1 MRPEFKANALPVL
14 IGSLPLDDHLSAN
27 RLVISVTPGIP
38 LWVQLP
44 GNPNERMIPQFMP
57 GLPGA
62 RITAEKQYVDTADPQ
77 FDQQMLSFYEEYMAV
92 IGGEKELESTRF
104 VLDQDTAGG
113 FFTLIRALET
123 ADDPPEAVK
132 GQVTGPFT
140 FCTGIHD
147 QDGNAVFYNDQL
159 KDAAVKLLALKARWQ
174 VKQLKRF
181 NLPTIVFIDEP
192 ALAGFGSSEFIS
204 ISKDAIAAVL
214 NEVIEAIHTEGAL
227 AGFGS
232 SEFISISKDAITA
245 VLNEV
250 IEAIHTEGA
259 LAGVHVCANTDWSLV
274 LDSPAD
280 IVSFD
285 AYTYFDRFI
294 LYPELIEQFI
304 RDGKYLAWGIVPTG
318 SIEEIAAETAESLTS
333 RWEKEVLAVEQLGI
347 EQSQILAQSLI
358 TPSCGTGSLPLEY
371 AEKVL
376 RLTREVSDRIRAK
389 FGVHP

>member
-1 MRPEFKANALPVL
+1 MRPVFKTNALPVL
-14 IGSLPLDDHLSAN
+14 IGSLPLDDHPSAS
-27 RLVISVTPGIP
+27 RLVFSVTPGIP

-44 GNPNERMIPQFMP
+44 GNPNERMVPQFMP
-57 GLPGA
+57 GLPGV
-62 RITAEKQYVDTADPQ
+62 RITAEKQYVDTGDPQ
-77 FDQQMLSFYEEYMAV
+77 FDQQMLAFYEEYMAV

-104 VLDQDTAGG
+104 VMDQDTAGG
-113 FFTLIRALET
+113 FFTLIRALEN
-123 ADDPPEAVK
+123 ADEPPDAVK

-181 NLPTIVFIDEP
+181 NLPVIVLIDEP

-204 ISKDAIAAVL
+204 ISKDAIA
-214 NEVIEAIHTEGAL
+214 
-227 AGFGS
+227 
-232 SEFISISKDAITA
+232 A

-294 LYPELIEQFI
+294 LYPELIKQFV

-318 SIEEIAAETAESLTS
+318 SVDEIAAETAESLLS
-333 RWEKEVLAVEQLGI
+333 RWEEEVLAVEQLGI
-347 EQSQILAQSLI
+347 ERSRILAQSLI

-376 RLTREVSDRIRAK
+376 RLTREVSDRIRS
-389 FGVHP
+389 GL